1 MIKRLDQATINKI
14 AAGEVIVRPENVVKE
29 LLENCLDAQSD
40 LIQIQVKD
48 GGLKLIQIT
57 DNGTGILKEDLEL
70 VCERFTTSKLVE
82 LKDLENIQ
90 TFGFRGEALA
100 SITYCSHVS
109 IVSKS
114 KDSQVAYKGSY
125 SDGKL
130 LKPPQPIAGNQGTQI
145 GILDLT
151 LSDRRSFLQHSYT

>member
-14 AAGEVIVRPENVVKE
+14 AAGEVIARPENVVKE

-48 GGLKLIQIT
+48 GGLKQIQIT

-70 VCERFTTSKLVE
+70 VCERFTTSKLVNF
-82 LKDLENIQ
+82 KDLESIE

-109 IVSKS
+109 IVSKT
-114 KDSQVAYKGSY
+114 KDSPVAFKGVY

-130 LKPPQPIAGNQGTQI
+130 INRPQPIAGNQGTQI
-145 GILDLT
+145 GK
-151 LSDRRSFLQHSYT
+151 F